1 MPKHSSG
8 SASRRGASKFL
19 QNFCSLWHKSK
30 GKASVV
36 LLVLLAGSHP
46 PAPMSR
52 ARSRGRGGDV
62 GRVGAEV
69 PNHGH
74 GTCPCAP
81 RGILGAAACREQLLA
96 PCARKILHFT
106 PPARRGEVISWHG
119 GVGGFPIC
127 WAPALPSLRAGDFT
141 AGLVPEEPGS
151 SSAVS
156 WMLPRG
162 RALCSPHCSWGGCCF
177 LGRFGRRAERGAQR
191 GAWISGSA
199 DFGVGGNWWWE
210 WQRREGKGLRSRNSH
225 VMLGTLFY
233 QADLPPRHFPAVFL
247 SRQPS
252 TTQLLACSPAVGWEN
267 LVG

>member
-36 LLVLLAGSHP
+36 LLVLLAVSHP
-46 PAPMSR
+46 LHLCPVPA
-52 ARSRGRGGDV
+52 ALLGRGRGGDV

-69 PNHGH
+69 PSHEH

-81 RGILGAAACREQLLA
+81 CGILGAAAYREQLLA

-106 PPARRGEVISWHG
+106 PPARQGEVISRHG

-127 WAPALPSLRAGDFT
+127 WAPALPSLRAGDFS
-141 AGLVPEEPGS
+141 AVLVPEELGS

-156 WMLPRG
+156 WVLPWG
-162 RALCSPHCSWGGCCF
+162 RALCSPHCSRGRGGCCF

-191 GAWISGSA
+191 GA
-199 DFGVGGNWWWE
+199 
-210 WQRREGKGLRSRNSH
+210 
-225 VMLGTLFY
+225 
-233 QADLPPRHFPAVFL
+233 
-247 SRQPS
+247 
-252 TTQLLACSPAVGWEN
+252 
-267 LVG
+267 